1 MVCEGWCGPAI
12 IQFIH
17 SVFLF
22 SLAPKMGTLSVL
34 PRNPLSGLSYS
45 ELGFAASPKQILAAM
60 LFLHVLAA
68 ASIMQKINYSGFLA
82 HNDAGD

>member
-1 MVCEGWCGPAI
+1 MDQPSFSSSRCLPTQVGP
-12 IQFIH
+12 QD
-17 SVFLF
+17 
-22 SLAPKMGTLSVL
+22 GD
-34 PRNPLSGLSYS
+34 PLSDLSYS

-82 HNDAGD
+82 HNDAGN

>member
-1 MVCEGWCGPAI
+1 MVWTNH
-12 IQFIH
+12 H
-17 SVFLF
+17 SVHSQCLLIQLGPQDGDPQCSPTKPSFWL
-22 SLAPKMGTLSVL
+22 
-34 PRNPLSGLSYS
+34 